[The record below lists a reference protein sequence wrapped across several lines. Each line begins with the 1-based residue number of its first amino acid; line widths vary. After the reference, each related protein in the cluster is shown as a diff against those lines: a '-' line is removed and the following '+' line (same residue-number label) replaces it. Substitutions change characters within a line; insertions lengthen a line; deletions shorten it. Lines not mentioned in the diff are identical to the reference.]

1 MRIKEMISDQR
12 SFDFSTNSFCYH
24 QTKDIEKIMENMD
37 ILMLKHQC
45 TRNNQFGIFYKNN
58 TCFIYFRTGT
68 LSTALTS
75 STPSTT
81 P

>member
-1 MRIKEMISDQR
+1 MRLKKMISDES
-12 SFDFSTNSFCYH
+12 SFEFLTNSSCYH
-24 QTKDIEKIMENMD
+24 QTKDIEKSMGEYGYTDVKTPMYSVITSLEYF
-37 ILMLKHQC
+37 
-45 TRNNQFGIFYKNN
+45 TN

>member
-1 MRIKEMISDQR
+1 MRLKEMISNQR

-24 QTKDIEKIMENMD
+24 QTKDIEKSYGEYRYTDVKTPMYSVITSLEYF
-37 ILMLKHQC
+37 
-45 TRNNQFGIFYKNN
+45 TN

>member
-1 MRIKEMISDQR
+1 MRLKEMVSDQR
-12 SFDFSTNSFCYH
+12 SFDFLTNSSCNY
-24 QTKDIEKIMENMD
+24 QTKDIEKSMGEYGYTDVKTPMYSVITSLEYF
-37 ILMLKHQC
+37 
-45 TRNNQFGIFYKNN
+45 TN

>member
-1 MRIKEMISDQR
+1 MRLKEMVSDQR
-12 SFDFSTNSFCYH
+12 SFDFLTNSSCYY
-24 QTKDIEKIMENMD
+24 QTKDIEKSMEEYGYTDVKTPMYSV
-37 ILMLKHQC
+37 ITSLEYF
-45 TRNNQFGIFYKNN
+45 TN

>member
-1 MRIKEMISDQR
+1 MRLKEMVSDQR
-12 SFDFSTNSFCYH
+12 SFDFLTNSSRYY
-24 QTKDIEKIMENMD
+24 QTKDIEKSMGEYGYTDVKTPMYSVITSLEYF
-37 ILMLKHQC
+37 
-45 TRNNQFGIFYKNN
+45 TN

>member
-1 MRIKEMISDQR
+1 MRLKEMISDQR
-12 SFDFSTNSFCYH
+12 SFDFLINSSCYY
-24 QTKDIEKIMENMD
+24 QTKDIEKSMGEYGYTDVKTPMYSVITSLEYFTN
-37 ILMLKHQC
+37 I
-45 TRNNQFGIFYKNN
+45 
-58 TCFIYFRTGT
+58 CFLYFRTGT

>member
-1 MRIKEMISDQR
+1 MRLKEMISDES
-12 SFDFSTNSFCYH
+12 SFEFLTNSSCYH

-37 ILMLKHQC
+37 ILMLK
-45 TRNNQFGIFYKNN
+45 TPMYSVITSLEYFTN
-58 TCFIYFRTGT
+58 TCFLYFRTGT